1 VKQGFSGAPSFGILS
16 TYPPKG
22 CGVAMF
28 SSALPDALTANG
40 AELSVVRVADGPS
53 SSSRV
58 VGELVN
64 GSTTSIAKSAD
75 IEHHKSVRVPMN
87 NRQLSATIRHPDT
100 SARPQTAI

>member
-16 TYPPKG
+16 TYPPTG

-28 SSALPDALTANG
+28 SSALSDAVTANG
-40 AELSVVRVADGPS
+40 AELSVVRVADGSSS

-64 GSTTSIAKSAD
+64 GSTTSIAESAELLNQSD
-75 IEHHKSVRVPMN
+75 ITVIQHEYGIYGGVDEAK
-87 NRQLSATIRHPDT
+87 
-100 SARPQTAI
+100 